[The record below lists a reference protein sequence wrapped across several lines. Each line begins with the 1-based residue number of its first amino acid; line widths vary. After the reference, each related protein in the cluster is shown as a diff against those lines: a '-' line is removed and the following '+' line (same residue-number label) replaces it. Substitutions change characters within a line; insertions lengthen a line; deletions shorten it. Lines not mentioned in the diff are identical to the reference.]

1 MNIDLLEVYKYSGVD
16 YPGRLTSAF
25 YTVIKEYN
33 KYELNYLDVFLVCWS
48 EFILSGNFA
57 QQNL

>member
-1 MNIDLLEVYKYSGVD
+1 MNIDLLEVCKYSGVD

-33 KYELNYLDVFLVCWS
+33 KYELNQLDVFWFVGQKLNS
-48 EFILSGNFA
+48 F
-57 QQNL
+57 